1 MEKEKI
7 RLTLRE
13 NKFFL
18 KKEPEEHY
26 QVFLKDFISFFK
38 LKKEELEKLPI
49 IKANYSTTKPTQ
61 ISLSLLKKIDDS
73 VFENKTETLKKF
85 KEFIM
90 VDLDEDLE
98 DYKYI
103 NLYINNF

>member
-1 MEKEKI
+1 M
-7 RLTLRE
+7 
-13 NKFFL
+13 
-18 KKEPEEHY
+18 
-26 QVFLKDFISFFK
+26 
-38 LKKEELEKLPI
+38 KKEELEKLPI
-49 IKANYSTTKPTQ
+49 IKGNYRTTKPTQ